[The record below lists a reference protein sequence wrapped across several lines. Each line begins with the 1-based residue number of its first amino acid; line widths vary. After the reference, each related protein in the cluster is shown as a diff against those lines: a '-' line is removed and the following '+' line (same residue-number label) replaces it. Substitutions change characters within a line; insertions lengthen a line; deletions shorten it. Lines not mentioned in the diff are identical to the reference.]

1 MMDPTDQHA
10 DVTTPDALRAG
21 RREWIGLDL
30 TVLHLA
36 VPSLSAELRN
46 SLHRSP
52 PPKATQ

>member
-21 RREWIGLDL
+21 R
-30 TVLHLA
+30 
-36 VPSLSAELRN
+36 AELRN
-46 SLHRSP
+46 SLHSSP